1 MTFQL
6 THQPVLTAFQSVLT
20 ALFGSLL
27 ERDRRA
33 QPETRQEV
41 LFHEMIA
48 SGDLLIDSLRLE
60 QEVKKIDLTQ
70 AEDVILARCKLQ
82 RATVERSASD
92 YAAAVSNWREAA
104 LLTLG
109 NSTGTRTE
117 SRRVQGEYQIL
128 RCRLLDCS

>member
-1 MTFQL
+1 
-6 THQPVLTAFQSVLT
+6 
-20 ALFGSLL
+20 
-27 ERDRRA
+27 
-33 QPETRQEV
+33 
-41 LFHEMIA
+41 MIA

-104 LLTLG
+104 LAH
-109 NSTGTRTE
+109 
-117 SRRVQGEYQIL
+117 SRKFDRNQ
-128 RCRLLDCS
+128 D